1 MNEHTL
7 KVLEFDKIREMLSK
21 HCLSEMGREL
31 ATSILPTK
39 DKEIAE
45 TEIRQTTELKE
56 ILLYEE
62 KFPLS
67 SMKDI
72 RLSLK
77 KAEIEGACLDPR
89 ELLNIS
95 QILNI
100 SGSLIKFFK
109 NKKEKYP
116 HICGLISELRSFD
129 NILSTIN
136 SAVDPSAEI
145 RDSASGRL
153 SDIRHQKK
161 TLRNRILD
169 KLESMIG
176 ARKAKGPRQ
185 DDIITIRDGRYVI
198 PMDESDFFQSRGIIH
213 DRSRSGATVFVEPI
227 VVVGMNNQLREL
239 SFEEEAEIERI
250 LREISEMIKE
260 ELKDLDVTVRTL
272 QELDFIHAKARLSFD
287 YDGNPPLLNEQGYI
301 NLIEACHPLF
311 HLPKDKKSEIP
322 PFDRLPSGLSLPSTL
337 SLRTKCRVEDR
348 VVSKAEPPKAGEVV
362 PLSLALGKDYSTLII
377 TGPNAGG
384 KTVALKTAGL
394 LTLMALAGLHIPA
407 KPYSEISV
415 FKRVYADIG
424 DEQSIE
430 MSLSTF
436 SSHMLHI
443 RDAVKNADSESLILL
458 DELGGGTDPK
468 EGVALGEAVI
478 DGLVKKEAKVIITT
492 HHGALKI
499 LAQEYPQVRNASM
512 EFDKETLT
520 PTYRFQMGF
529 PGSSYAIQIA
539 QRLGMPEGIIQ
550 KAQEVLGSEERDL
563 GALLESLE
571 KDLKKVRENR
581 QAMEEQK
588 KVTEELMNLYQDRV
602 KKLDEREKEL
612 KTKALRESKLMVEA
626 TRVELER
633 LVAQIRKTQ
642 AQKEVVKQAHR
653 VLEEKKISLS
663 EELEKFEQ
671 KVTKKLGIIQP
682 GDSVWIEPLGIKG
695 EVISKD
701 EQSKKLKVLVGNLTY
716 DVEEQKLTRI
726 EEEEKVEAESEYVG
740 TLYSVPQVSPEIDL
754 RGLLAE
760 EAFDIVDKYLD
771 NAFLAGLTT
780 VSVIHGKGTGALRK
794 KIGEFLSH
802 HHRVEGIR
810 LGEWNEGGSGVT
822 IVKLKE

>member
-1 MNEHTL
+1 MDEHTL
-7 KVLEFDKIREMLSK
+7 KVLEFDKIRQMLSK

-31 ATSILPTK
+31 ATSIFPTK
-39 DKEIAE
+39 DRGIAE
-45 TEIRQTTELKE
+45 KEIRQTTELKE

-62 KFPLS
+62 TFPLS

-72 RLSLK
+72 RNSLK
-77 KAEIEGACLDPR
+77 KTEAEGSYLDPK

-95 QILNI
+95 QILGI
-100 SGSLIKFFK
+100 SRSLIKFFK

-116 HICGLISELRSFD
+116 NISVLISELRSFD
-129 NILSTIN
+129 KILSAIN
-136 SAVDPSAEI
+136 SAVDPSGEI
-145 RDSASGRL
+145 KDSASGRL
-153 SDIRHQKK
+153 SDIRHQEK

-169 KLESMIG
+169 KLEKMIG

-185 DDIITIRDGRYVI
+185 DDIITLRDGRYVI

-213 DRSRSGATVFVEPI
+213 DRSRSGATVFVEPL
-227 VVVGMNNQLREL
+227 VVVRMNNQLKEFSL
-239 SFEEEAEIERI
+239 EEEAEIERI
-250 LREISEMIKE
+250 LREITNMIRL
-260 ELKDLDVTVRTL
+260 ELRDLDVTVRIL
-272 QELDFIHAKARLSFD
+272 QELDFIHAKAQLSFD

-301 NLIEACHPLF
+301 NLIEACHPLL
-311 HLPKDKKSEIP
+311 HLPQEKKSEIP
-322 PFDRLPSGLSLPSTL
+322 PKVRD
-337 SLRTKCRVEDR
+337 
-348 VVSKAEPPKAGEVV
+348 VV
-362 PLSLALGKDYSTLII
+362 PLSLTLGKDYSTLII

-384 KTVALKTAGL
+384 KTVTLKTVGL

-407 KPYSEISV
+407 KPYSEIPV
-415 FKRVYADIG
+415 FSRVYADIG

-443 RDAVKNADSESLILL
+443 KEAVENADPQSLILL

-468 EGVALGEAVI
+468 EGVALGEAII
-478 DGLVKKEAKVIITT
+478 DDLIKKETKVIITT

-499 LAQEYPQVRNASM
+499 LTQEYPQVRNASM

-520 PTYRFQMGF
+520 PTYRFQMGY

-581 QAMEEQK
+581 EAIDEQK
-588 KVTEELMNLYQDRV
+588 KVTQELMNLYQDRV
-602 KKLDEREKEL
+602 KKLDEKEKEL
-612 KTKALRESKLMVEA
+612 KIKALRESKLMVEG
-626 TRVELER
+626 TRAELEK

-642 AQKEVVKQAHR
+642 AQKEAVKEAHR
-653 VLEEKKISLS
+653 VVEEKKASLT
-663 EELEKFEQ
+663 EELKKFEQ

-682 GDSVWIEPLGIKG
+682 GDSVWIEPLAIKG

-701 EQSKKLKVLVGNLTY
+701 EQSKKFKVLVGSVTY
-716 DVEEQKLTRI
+716 DVEEEKLTRI
-726 EEEEKVEAESEYVG
+726 EDAEKVETEPEYVG
-740 TLYSVPQVSPEIDL
+740 TSYSVPQVSPEIDL

-771 NAFLAGLTT
+771 DAFLAGLTT
-780 VSVIHGKGTGALRK
+780 VSIIHGKGTGALRK

-802 HHRVEGIR
+802 HHRVENIR